1 MRLKA
6 IITLILLLI
15 PGLSYAF
22 PAIDFPELKHAF
34 GTVGQEG
41 KIEHF
46 FEFLNGGDQDL
57 IIEKVTAS

>member
-6 IITLILLLI
+6 ITLLMLLLT
-15 PGLSYAF
+15 PMLAYAY

-46 FEFLNGGDQDL
+46 FEFINRGDQDL
-57 IIEKVTAS
+57 IIEKVSAS